1 MLMRLNLSKQH
12 IGILLVIFSSV
23 CFAFVPNSGKIA
35 LDAGSSLFFL
45 IVSRYAI
52 GIVLLLPLILLTRS
66 GETRSGLKIQR
77 HQLRPLIITS
87 LMALGLLL
95 ATYHAIDYLDIG
107 LVLLILY
114 SFPIGVAL
122 IAQSQGRE
130 RFSRNRWLCM
140 VAVIMGLGLMIYD
153 GGGEISTYGVFISII
168 GLVCFVLF
176 IDTSSGLAVSI
187 GGAVLNFYISLI
199 GLVTLMLAF
208 MLPLG
213 LEMALPQT
221 TPGVIS
227 IFSNGVFFI
236 LSWVLFFE
244 GARLIGATRASLLA
258 CVEPLFAAL
267 LAMLLLNQMLSAVE
281 WIGFFIVL
289 TAIWLFERLALPA
302 APAAD
307 TPSQPQKQSRQHTP

>member
-35 LDAGSSLFFL
+35 LDAGTSLFFL

-52 GIVLLLPLILLTRS
+52 GIVLLLPLILLTRA
-66 GETRSGLKIQR
+66 ELKIQR

-187 GGAVLNFYISLI
+187 GGAALNFYISLI
-199 GLVTLMLAF
+199 GLIVLILAF

-307 TPSQPQKQSRQHTP
+307 TPSQPQKQPHQHTP

>member
-35 LDAGSSLFFL
+35 LDAGTSLFFL

-52 GIVLLLPLILLTRS
+52 GIVLLLPLILLTGS

-199 GLVTLMLAF
+199 GLVVLMLAF

-213 LEMALPQT
+213 LEVALPQT

-236 LSWVLFFE
+236 LSWVVFFE

-302 APAAD
+302 APATD
-307 TPSQPQKQSRQHTP
+307 TPSQPQKQPRQHTP

>member
-35 LDAGSSLFFL
+35 LDAGTSLFFL

-52 GIVLLLPLILLTRS
+52 GIVLLLPLILLTRA
-66 GETRSGLKIQR
+66 ELKIQR

-187 GGAVLNFYISLI
+187 GGAALNFYISLI
-199 GLVTLMLAF
+199 GLIVLILAF

-302 APAAD
+302 APATD
-307 TPSQPQKQSRQHTP
+307 TPSQPQKQPHQHTP